1 MGKTEWLACS
11 AFAAILVYVFPQY
24 FIVDQISRSAIRFLL
39 VDVSLFSFWRM
50 FIYPFFFSPL
60 RHLPGPVSHNYLWGS
75 GTAQFTKP
83 PGYEIKEFVKDV
95 PNDGLIR
102 IRSFGNIERLIPT
115 SPQVLKSILADN
127 SYDYEKPYGAR
138 KFLSLVL
145 GEGPILSEGSLH
157 KFQRKHLLPAF
168 QVKHIRGL
176 YPVFWSKALGLVEGI
191 SQEISETSTLE
202 KRNESHIEFNEWA
215 TRVTLDIIGVA
226 GVGRDFGALRNPDDP
241 LVRDYSELLEPTFS
255 KGIYFAANI
264 FGPQDLIQKLPF
276 KHSKV
281 IAETTRNIRTFC
293 REVID
298 TKRQAV
304 SEGKTVD
311 GMDILSI
318 LVRSNDFS
326 NEDLEDQL
334 LTFLAAGH
342 ETTSSALTWAIY
354 LLAIHPEWQTKL
366 RQEIH
371 AAIPS
376 PSDPNSPQP
385 DHTII
390 DSLPILNAMVQ
401 ETLRIYPTVP
411 ISVRKTTRATSIT
424 LPNSAPISLPL
435 GTRVLISP
443 LAINRSPLLWGP
455 KADEWSPE
463 RWLQDGCANTG
474 GAESNFANMTF
485 FHGERSCIGRGFAI
499 SEFKCLLAG
508 TVGGLEWEMWD
519 KEEEV
524 KVGGVV
530 TTKPVGGMN
539 VRMKVVGW

>member
-1 MGKTEWLACS
+1 
-11 AFAAILVYVFPQY
+11 
-24 FIVDQISRSAIRFLL
+24 
-39 VDVSLFSFWRM
+39 M

-60 RHLPGPVSHNYLWGS
+60 RNLPGPVSYNFLWGNGS
-75 GTAQFTKP
+75 AQFSKP
-83 PGYEIKEFVKDV
+83 PGQEIQDFVKDV
-95 PNDGLIR
+95 PNDGLLR
-102 IRSFGNIERLIPT
+102 IRSFANIERLIPT

-127 SYDYEKPYGAR
+127 SYDYEKPYGVR
-138 KFLSLVL
+138 KFLTLIL
-145 GEGPILSEGSLH
+145 GEGPIMSEGSLH

-191 SQEISETSTLE
+191 SQEITETSTLE
-202 KRNESHIEFNEWA
+202 KRDESRIEFSEWA

-226 GVGRDFGALRNPDDP
+226 GVGRDFGALRNPEDP
-241 LVRDYSELLEPTFS
+241 LVRDYNELLEPTIS
-255 KGIYFAANI
+255 KGLYFAANI

-276 KHSKV
+276 KYSKI
-281 IAETTRNIRTFC
+281 IAETTGNLRTFC

-298 TKRQAV
+298 EKRQAV
-304 SEGKTVD
+304 REGKSIY

-354 LLAIHPEWQTKL
+354 LMAIYPDWQTKL
-366 RQEIH
+366 REEVH

-376 PSDPNSPQP
+376 PSDPNSAQP

-390 DSLPILNAMVQ
+390 DSLPILNAVIQ
-401 ETLRIYPTVP
+401 ETLRLYPTVP
-411 ISVRKTTRATSIT
+411 LS
-424 LPNSAPISLPL
+424 
-435 GTRVLISP
+435 
-443 LAINRSPLLWGP
+443 SPLLWGP
-455 KADEWSPE
+455 KANEWSPE
-463 RWLQDGCANTG
+463 RWLEDGCANTG
-474 GAESNFANMTF
+474 GADSNFANMTF
-485 FHGERSCIGRGFAI
+485 FHGERSCIGRGFAV

-508 TVGGLEWEMWD
+508 VVGGLEWGMWD
-519 KEEEV
+519 KEEV
-524 KVGGVV
+524 VRVGGVV

-539 VRMKVVGW
+539 VRMRKVGW